1 LPGGEQSLRKLS
13 EQKMFLNPAVLAR
26 FDFTNAHLSLC
37 VIGRLALML
46 KINSLALF
54 LPSNAEHPALSR
66 ERDNAI

>member
-1 LPGGEQSLRKLS
+1 
-13 EQKMFLNPAVLAR
+13 MFLNPAVLAR